1 MLTREKLGNESWKA
15 IRNTPHLVMLA
26 VSGAGGS
33 ALDSMLER
41 HAGLKGIVE
50 GMHSAHPLLR
60 QIAEA
65 PQILEAQ
72 ESVRTWI
79 YSLPDAERTPARIQ
93 REALESMGLALNALG
108 ARGKA
113 EDVSLYREFVLSLAM
128 RVAQAAREGDILG
141 IDGVRLSAG
150 ETQFI
155 DKLKGLSIPRAA

>member
-1 MLTREKLGNESWKA
+1 MLTREKLGNEAWKA

-26 VSGAGGS
+26 VSGTGGS

-50 GMHSAHPLLR
+50 GMHSTHPLLR

-72 ESVRTWI
+72 ESVRSWI
-79 YSLPDAERTPARIQ
+79 YTLPDAERTPARIQ
-93 REALESMGLALNALG
+93 QGALESMGEALNTLA

-141 IDGVRLSAG
+141 IDGVRVSAG
-150 ETQFI
+150 ESGFI
-155 DKLKGLSIPRAA
+155 EKLKALAVAKAA